1 MKATSSLNN
10 SHGLTDQGQRGKT
23 VVLAPQSKDDAEDDD
38 DNCDDN
44 YHNYNDDDDGDDDDD
59 DDDVMTTT
67 NAEGEGN
74 AGRNSGQREWLQYSL
89 VPFHVK
95 FDKSVSL

>member
-1 MKATSSLNN
+1 MTATSSLNN

-23 VVLAPQSKDDAEDDD
+23 VVLAPQSKDDAEEEKEEE
-38 DNCDDN
+38 
-44 YHNYNDDDDGDDDDD
+44 D

-89 VPFHVK
+89 VQFHVK